1 MKDKVLT
8 YEEVI
13 FYTDSL
19 VQSLLIDEAINILT
33 QSEYGTIFGRNDQQR
48 ERESNEIIFPK
59 LMFTNKI

>member
-1 MKDKVLT
+1 MTWDWEWNLKDKVLT
-8 YEEVI
+8 NEEVI

-48 ERESNEIIFPK
+48 ERERE
-59 LMFTNKI
+59 

>member
-8 YEEVI
+8 NEEVI

-33 QSEYGTIFGRNDQQR
+33 QSEYVTIFGRNEQQR
-48 ERESNEIIFPK
+48 GRVMRSSFQN
-59 LMFTNKI
+59 